1 MEAESTTSSR
11 AERSAGLIRLV
22 AAIAAA
28 LMLVLLA
35 AVLLV
40 QIEVTDA
47 QVAATR
53 SCGSVFDSAV
63 DRSGW
68 EQWWAQDLDEQEEV
82 RSALV
87 RTSRC
92 PGAVNQRVVV
102 AAVLAIIAVVSGA
115 VAITRRKADRSAD
128 TSAARI
134 GRRVVQIGRL
144 TAALGGAL
152 PKSFA
157 QQIGHRVLELA
168 AFMHGA
174 QFDLAHEITGKIKGR
189 FHETSLLVSQLSV
202 NSRFHRPPQLRRCR
216 TRVVAGFLR

>member
-1 MEAESTTSSR
+1 MDAESTTSSE
-11 AERSAGLIRLV
+11 AKRSAGLIRLV

-40 QIEVTDA
+40 QVEVTDA

-92 PGAVNQRVVV
+92 PGAVNQRVAI

-115 VAITRRKADRSAD
+115 VAIRRRNVDRSADRSA
-128 TSAARI
+128 SPI
-134 GRRVVQIGRL
+134 SYRVVRIGRL
-144 TAALGGAL
+144 TSALGGAL
-152 PKSFA
+152 TALGIIAIVILVADADSTLFLYTDRLVVAVVGLIVLIPTITLFV
-157 QQIGHRVLELA
+157 IGRVLV
-168 AFMHGA
+168 
-174 QFDLAHEITGKIKGR
+174 
-189 FHETSLLVSQLSV
+189 LVGENVQPSERDRSD
-202 NSRFHRPPQLRRCR
+202 
-216 TRVVAGFLR
+216 G

>member
-1 MEAESTTSSR
+1 MEAESTTSSKG
-11 AERSAGLIRLV
+11 ERSAGLIRLV
-22 AAIAAA
+22 AAIVAA

-92 PGAVNQRVVV
+92 PGAVNQRVAI

-115 VAITRRKADRSAD
+115 VAIRGRNADRSAD
-128 TSAARI
+128 RSASPI
-134 GRRVVQIGRL
+134 SYRVVRIGRL
-144 TAALGGAL
+144 TSALGGAL
-152 PKSFA
+152 TALGIIAIVILVADADSTLFLYTDRLVVAVVGLIVLIPTITLFV
-157 QQIGHRVLELA
+157 IGRVLV
-168 AFMHGA
+168 
-174 QFDLAHEITGKIKGR
+174 
-189 FHETSLLVSQLSV
+189 LVGENVQ
-202 NSRFHRPPQLRRCR
+202 PPERDRSD
-216 TRVVAGFLR
+216 G

>member
-152 PKSFA
+152 TALGIIAIVILVADTDSTLFLYTDRLVVAVVGLIAIIPTITLVV
-157 QQIGHRVLELA
+157 IGRVLVLV
-168 AFMHGA
+168 GDTA
-174 QFDLAHEITGKIKGR
+174 QPSERDRSDG
-189 FHETSLLVSQLSV
+189 
-202 NSRFHRPPQLRRCR
+202 
-216 TRVVAGFLR
+216 